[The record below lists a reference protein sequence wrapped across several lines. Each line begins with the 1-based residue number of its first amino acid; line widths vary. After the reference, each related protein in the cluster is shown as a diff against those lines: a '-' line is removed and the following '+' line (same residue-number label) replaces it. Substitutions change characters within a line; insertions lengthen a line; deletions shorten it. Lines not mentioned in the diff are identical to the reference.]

1 MAYRKRSDR
10 KRVGAAGAAQAI
22 PEPSMPPVSA
32 QKKGPSKRAEQIK
45 GEAPR
50 SHLGKRSRSA
60 LSSAHAA
67 TGPEGTEPR
76 LLARGGGIH
85 IKKSH
90 EGLLHRQ
97 MGIAKDKPI
106 STAALEKEKAH
117 AGAAE
122 KKRIVFAENAR
133 HFHHGG

>member
-10 KRVGAAGAAQAI
+10 KRVGAAGATQAI

-90 EGLLHRQ
+90 EGLLHEK

-106 STAALEKEKAH
+106 PTGSLEREKRGADEKERK
-117 AGAAE
+117 E
-122 KKRIVFAENAR
+122 IQFAINAR